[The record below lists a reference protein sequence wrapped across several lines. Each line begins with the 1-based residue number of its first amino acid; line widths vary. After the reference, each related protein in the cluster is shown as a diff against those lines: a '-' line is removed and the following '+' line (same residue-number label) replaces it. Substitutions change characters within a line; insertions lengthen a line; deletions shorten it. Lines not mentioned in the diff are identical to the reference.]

1 MAVPKSTAEVVR
13 ALEKEYCTECGGDC
27 IECPLLGPLKV
38 LEEWQEKHEAQTDMS
53 VTLSPVTISRESSV
67 KPAITQWAGGG
78 QG

>member
-1 MAVPKSTAEVVR
+1 MAVPKSSAEVIS

-38 LEEWQEKHEAQTDMS
+38 LEEWQEKHEAQADIS
-53 VTLSPVTISRESSV
+53 ASLSPVTISRGSSV
-67 KPAITQWAGGG
+67 KPVIPRWARGG